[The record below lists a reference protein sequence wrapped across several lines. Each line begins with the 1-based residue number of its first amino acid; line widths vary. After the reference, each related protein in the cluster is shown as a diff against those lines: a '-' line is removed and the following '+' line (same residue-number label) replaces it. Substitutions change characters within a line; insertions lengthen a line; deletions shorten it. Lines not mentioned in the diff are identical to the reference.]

1 MGLTAMSLKNPE
13 FLRAAKLVNKIV
25 QSSAV
30 LKDIQH
36 LFFNINLSIFLYI
49 FFKDFT
55 FGKEELS

>member
-49 FFKDFT
+49 FFHIW
-55 FGKEELS
+55 